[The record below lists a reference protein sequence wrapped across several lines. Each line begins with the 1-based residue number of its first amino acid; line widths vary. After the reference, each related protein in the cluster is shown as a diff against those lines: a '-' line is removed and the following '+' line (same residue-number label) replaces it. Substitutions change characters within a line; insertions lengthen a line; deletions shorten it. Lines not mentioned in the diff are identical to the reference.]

1 VANYEIQ
8 KFQGGNWVVD
18 SIFDDQVLA
27 IDAAK
32 AIMGGSRAPAAIRV
46 MEESEGDAQPRL
58 LYRQTAVDE
67 HNNEASR
74 AKAQTMREIE
84 AARAARNAE
93 KQAARAARVEKSR
106 KAAKKAPSWAALA
119 LRLVAVAI
127 VGVGA
132 FEALRYYVTV
142 VLR

>member
-1 VANYEIQ
+1 VASYEIQ

-18 SIFDDQVLA
+18 SIFDDQILA

-46 MEESEGDAQPRL
+46 MEESDGDAPPRL
-58 LYRQTAVDE
+58 IYRQTAVDE

-93 KQAARAARVEKSR
+93 KQAARAARAQ
-106 KAAKKAPSWAALA
+106 KAHRPAKKAQSWAALA
-119 LRLVAVAI
+119 LRLVAVAV
-127 VGVGA
+127 VGISA